1 MFRALNYGSIG
12 VIIGHE
18 ITHGF
23 DDMGRQND
31 KDGNL
36 VQWWTPDTE
45 YAYLEKALCIVEQ
58 YDAMRVPE
66 LDVLLGT
73 EATVKSHFFFVI
85 PGNSTLIED
94 FQFPDERSDDPG
106 GKHRRQWRRR
116 TGFAGLPPVCER
128 KRAGKKAAG
137 AQVLAGAAL
146 FPWICIGNFLLGK
159 SI

>member
-1 MFRALNYGSIG
+1 VLRALNYGSIG

-66 LDVLLGT
+66 LDELLGA
-73 EATVKSHFFFVI
+73 EATVTFALSEYGAQILRIFNLQMNGVTTQGENLADNGGIEQAVQAYHQFVREHGPEKKLPGLKFTPEQLFF
-85 PGNSTLIED
+85 L
-94 FQFPDERSDDPG
+94 
-106 GKHRRQWRRR
+106 
-116 TGFAGLPPVCER
+116 GFASV
-128 KRAGKKAAG
+128 
-137 AQVLAGAAL
+137 
-146 FPWICIGNFLLGK
+146 NFFREQK
-159 SI
+159 

>member
-1 MFRALNYGSIG
+1 MNYGSIG

-36 VQWWTPDTE
+36 VQWWTPETE

-58 YDAMRVPE
+58 YDLFRVPE

-73 EATVKSHFFFVI
+73 EATVILKI
-85 PGNSTLIED
+85 
-94 FQFPDERSDDPG
+94 
-106 GKHRRQWRRR
+106 
-116 TGFAGLPPVCER
+116 
-128 KRAGKKAAG
+128 
-137 AQVLAGAAL
+137 
-146 FPWICIGNFLLGK
+146 
-159 SI
+159 

>member
-1 MFRALNYGSIG
+1 LNYGSIG

-66 LDVLLGT
+66 LDELLGT
-73 EATVKSHFFFVI
+73 EATVIFCTLEKRRSNRGIFNLQMNGVTTQGENVADNGGIEQALQAYHQFVREHGPEKKLPGLHYTPEQLFF
-85 PGNSTLIED
+85 L
-94 FQFPDERSDDPG
+94 
-106 GKHRRQWRRR
+106 
-116 TGFAGLPPVCER
+116 GFASVT
-128 KRAGKKAAG
+128 
-137 AQVLAGAAL
+137 
-146 FPWICIGNFLLGK
+146 FLLNILLLNGLK
-159 SI
+159 